1 LTYDQKNELR
11 RTEILT
17 YRRKNSST
25 PPSHPNNPLPSAENV
40 VPPPP
45 PSVREFPP
53 KTIPTYVIQLNI
65 DVTTMFGKLN
75 MTVPVTEMCKIPFHK
90 KGNFEDIIGAN

>member
-1 LTYDQKNELR
+1 LTDDHKNELR
-11 RTEILT
+11 RREILT

-25 PPSHPNNPLPSAENV
+25 PPSHPNNSLPSAENV

-65 DVTTMFGKLN
+65 DGQ
-75 MTVPVTEMCKIPFHK
+75 EK
-90 KGNFEDIIGAN
+90 KVVGHFILSSIKQRKRRMK